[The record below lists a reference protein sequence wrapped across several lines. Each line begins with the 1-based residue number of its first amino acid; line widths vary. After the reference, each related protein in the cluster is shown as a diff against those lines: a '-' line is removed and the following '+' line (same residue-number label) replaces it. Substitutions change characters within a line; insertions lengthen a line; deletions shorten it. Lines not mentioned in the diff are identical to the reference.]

1 MIYTDQQLI
10 EKIRKMIID
19 FEDEV
24 VEFKEART
32 NYSFKDIGKY
42 FSALG
47 NEANIRGFKEAWL
60 IFGVTNKKEIVG
72 TAYRQDG
79 NLQNL
84 KKEIVGGTNERAT
97 FMEIYEVNMDGHRI
111 VAFQIPPATRGIP
124 RTWNGAAYARE
135 DENIS
140 PLPMDKVDLIR
151 SQVGVDWS
159 KEIVEGATFE
169 DLDPEAVSYAREL
182 FIKKQNASKKST
194 DMLLKMNDVEI
205 LNKAGILIKGKITN
219 TALILLGKEES
230 SYLFDGFIPRIT
242 WTLYNGNGTVKAYE
256 HFDMPLLLAV
266 DRVYS
271 KIRNEKYR
279 YIAGQQTLFPDETY
293 QYEADVVKE
302 VLNNCI
308 AHSNYQLRGKINL
321 EEFEDRLVFIN
332 EGNFIP
338 ETVERALEEGY
349 KPPYY
354 RNTFLCRA
362 MVNLYMIDTNSMGIP
377 MMYQIQKEKCFPLPT
392 YDLSDPN
399 RVKVTLYGKVL
410 DKNYTQLLHA
420 NADLDLSTVFL
431 LDKVQKKEVISKE
444 SYLKLKK
451 QELVEGRY
459 PHIYVSYKVAN
470 IVGQQTDYVKNKGLS
485 NDVYKQ
491 IIINALETMERAS
504 VTELKEILLGALPAV
519 LNDRQQ
525 SKKVS
530 NILQAMKR
538 EGIADVEGTGHA
550 ARWYLKK

>member
-10 EKIRKMIID
+10 GKIRKMIID

-24 VEFKEART
+24 VEFKETRT

-420 NADLDLSTVFL
+420 NADLDLLTVFL

-538 EGIADVEGTGHA
+538 EGIVDVEGTGHA

>member
-1 MIYTDQQLI
+1 
-10 EKIRKMIID
+10 MIID

-279 YIAGQQTLFPDETY
+279 YITGQQTLFPDETY

>member
-1 MIYTDQQLI
+1 MIYTDQQLV
-10 EKIRKMIID
+10 EKIRQMIVD

-32 NYSFKDIGKY
+32 NYSFRDIGKY

-47 NEANIRGFKEAWL
+47 NEANIRGLKEAWL
-60 IFGVTNKKEIVG
+60 IFGVANNKELVG

-79 NLQNL
+79 NLHSL

-97 FMEIYEVNMDGHRI
+97 FMEIYELNIDGYRI

-124 RTWNGAAYARE
+124 TTWNGAAYARE
-135 DENIS
+135 GES
-140 PLPMDKVDLIR
+140 TCPLPMDKVDLIR

-169 DLDPEAVSYAREL
+169 DLDAEAVSYAREL

-219 TALILLGKEES
+219 TALLLLGREES
-230 SYLFDGFIPRIT
+230 SYFFDGFIPRIT

-266 DRVYS
+266 NKVYA

-302 VLNNCI
+302 ILNNCI

-321 EEFEDRLVFIN
+321 EEFEDHLVFIN

-338 ETVERALEEGY
+338 ETVEKTLEEGY

-362 MVNLYMIDTNSMGIP
+362 MVNMYMIDTNYMGIQ

-399 RVKVTLYGKVL
+399 RVKVCLYGKIL

-420 NADLDLSTVFL
+420 NADLDLATVFL
-431 LDKVQKKEVISKE
+431 LDKVQKRDVISKE

-451 QELVEGRY
+451 QGLVEGRY
-459 PHIYVSYKVAN
+459 PLIFVSYKVAN
-470 IVGQQTDYVKNKGLS
+470 IVGQQTDYLRNKGLS
-485 NDVYKQ
+485 NDVYKK
-491 IIINALETMERAS
+491 IIINALETMEKAS
-504 VTELKEILLGALPAV
+504 VVELKQVLLGTLPAV
-519 LNDRQQ
+519 LNDKQQ

-530 NILQAMKR
+530 NILQSMKR
-538 EGIADVEGTGHA
+538 EKIVDVEGTGHA